1 MKDSDSVEQKK
12 IEQAL
17 SADVNEAVNTK
28 ASASAI
34 VSGSPTNPASDV
46 SRYSYYAL
54 AVLSLVNFLNY
65 IDRQVLPAV
74 APLMLQ
80 DEKLHLTHTELGYIE
95 AALLLSFTVLAPLFG
110 RLGDK
115 YARTR
120 LMASAAVIWSIATAF
135 TGFVDQLPFLPASV
149 QLHFPLLQF
158 TLTMSGAVLALC
170 FVRAVVG
177 VGESSYST
185 ITPSLIA
192 DYFPPQRRATALGV
206 FQAAIPMGFA
216 LGFVIG
222 GLLAKFFGW
231 RQAFTIVGI
240 PGLAAAVL
248 VWRLRE
254 PKRGATDKEAS
265 HITALSRTEHSRAL
279 TGETFDSQIING
291 ERVDEGNDK
300 TLDAA
305 MQRPLLKTVWQILRT
320 RDFILS
326 TAGYTAL
333 TFTLGAFATWATVL
347 LVEDKG
353 MTETSAAITL
363 GIVVLLGGA
372 TGTFGGG
379 WLSDRIARKKPNAY
393 FLVCAVSTL
402 LGVAPT
408 LLAII
413 SKDARVYLPSVFFSV
428 MMLFVSNAPFHA
440 ILVSSVPTLVRA
452 TAVALNIVIIHT
464 FGDTISRAAVGVL
477 SDSLKAGNSS
487 WLAMIARTFGI
498 EATRQPLAAALLIAP
513 AALLV
518 STFFFFWGAR
528 RTPDKTL

>member
-1 MKDSDSVEQKK
+1 MNDSTVQEDSTAQDEGAYV
-12 IEQAL
+12 
-17 SADVNEAVNTK
+17 
-28 ASASAI
+28 
-34 VSGSPTNPASDV
+34 PASGANAAPTSQLTAV
-46 SRYSYYAL
+46 HVPRYSYYAL

-74 APLMLQ
+74 APLMLK
-80 DEKLHLTHTELGYIE
+80 DEKLHLTHAELGYIE

-110 RLGDK
+110 RLGDR
-115 YARTR
+115 YTRTR
-120 LMASAAVIWSIATAF
+120 LMASAAVIWSVATAF
-135 TGFVDQLPFLPASV
+135 TGYVDQLTFLPASV
-149 QLHFPLLQF
+149 QLHVPLLRF
-158 TLTMSGAVLALC
+158 TITMSGAVLALC
-170 FVRAVVG
+170 FVRAIVG
-177 VGESSYST
+177 VGESSYTT

-192 DYFPPQRRATALGV
+192 DYFPPQKRATALGV

-222 GLLAKFFGW
+222 GVLAHFFGW

-240 PGLAAAVL
+240 PGLITAVL
-248 VWRLRE
+248 VWRLHE
-254 PKRGATDKEAS
+254 PKRGATDRHAS
-265 HITALSRTEHSRAL
+265 
-279 TGETFDSQIING
+279 
-291 ERVDEGNDK
+291 ERMIEGRDE

-305 MQRPLLKTVWQILRT
+305 AQKAATQKPLLATVWQILRT

-353 MTETSAAITL
+353 MTETNAAITL

-402 LGVAPT
+402 IGVVPT
-408 LLAII
+408 LLALV

-440 ILVSSVPTLVRA
+440 ILISSVPTLVRA

-464 FGDTISRAAVGVL
+464 CGDTISRAAVGVL
-477 SDSLKAGNSS
+477 SDSIKAGNLS
-487 WLAMIARTFGI
+487 WLATIAGTVGI
-498 EATRQPLAAALLIAP
+498 QATRQPLAAALLVAP

-528 RTPDKTL
+528 KYVGGSKS